1 MPEIRVF
8 RAETDADDLRSLEV
22 YNAVH
27 LREPVGPVESREWR
41 RQQRHSAVFLAELDG
56 ELAGSAHIGIP
67 TYSDL
72 PSGEAYVL
80 PEQRRQGVGQA
91 LYAAVCGWAAGH
103 AADTGQTNVDDDDPD
118 SLAWAKRRGFREHSR
133 EAMVELDLAAYEPR
147 PVEPPEGVEIVTW
160 AKRPELAGG
169 LYEVAAEA
177 GPDIPGDE
185 DHRIEPFE
193 QWLSMHMQGEGDRPE
208 GTFVAVANGEAIG
221 YAKFS
226 FWPAKPDTLF
236 HDLTGVKR
244 AWRGRGVAR
253 ALKHA
258 QLAWAKQQGYAAL
271 RTANEERNEPIRR
284 LNEQLGYKPIPGRI
298 KLEGP
303 LAPGA

>member
-8 RAETDADDLRSLEV
+8 PAETDADDLRSLEV

-27 LREPVGPVESREWR
+27 PREPVGLMESREWR

-56 ELAGSAHIGIP
+56 ELAGAAHIGIP
-67 TYSDL
+67 TFSDL
-72 PSGEAYVL
+72 PSGQAYVL
-80 PEQRRQGVGQA
+80 DGHRRQGVGQA
-91 LYAAVCGWAAGH
+91 LYAAVSAWAAGH
-103 AADTGQTNVDDDDPD
+103 GAAALQTIVDDDDPD
-118 SLAWAKRRGFREHSR
+118 SLAWAERRGFREHSR
-133 EAMVELDLAAYEPR
+133 EALVELDLATYEPR
-147 PVEPPEGVEIVTW
+147 PVEPPAGVEIVTW
-160 AKRPELAGG
+160 AERPELAGG
-169 LYEVAAEA
+169 LYGVAAEA
-177 GPDIPGDE
+177 WPDIPGDE

-193 QWLSMHMQGEGDRPE
+193 QWLSVHMQGEGDRPA
-208 GTFVAVANGEAIG
+208 GTFVAVAGGEAIG

-226 FWPAKPDTLF
+226 FWAAKPDTLF

-244 AWRGRGVAR
+244 AWRGRGIAR

-258 QLAWAKQQGYAAL
+258 QLAWAKAQGYAAL

-303 LAPGA
+303 IAG

>member
-8 RAETDADDLRSLEV
+8 PAEGDADDLRSLDV

-27 LREPVGPVESREWR
+27 PREPVGLMESREWR
-41 RQQRHSAVFLAELDG
+41 RQQRHAEVFLAELDG

-67 TYSDL
+67 TFSDL
-72 PSGEAYVL
+72 PLGQAYVL
-80 PEQRRQGVGQA
+80 AEHRRRGVGQA
-91 LYAAVCGWAAGH
+91 LYAAISAWAAGH
-103 AADTGQTNVDDDDPD
+103 ATTALQTWVEDDDPD
-118 SLAWAKRRGFREHSR
+118 SFAWAKRRDFREVSH
-133 EAMVELDLAAYEPR
+133 EALVELDLGAYEPR
-147 PVEPPEGVEIVTW
+147 PAEPPAGVEIVTW
-160 AKRPELAGG
+160 AERPDLAPG
-169 LYEVAAEA
+169 LYDVAAEA
-177 GPDIPGDE
+177 WPDIPGDE

-193 QWLSMHMQGEGDRPE
+193 LWLSVHMQGEGDRPE
-208 GTFVAVANGEAIG
+208 GTFVALANGEAIG

-226 FWPAKPDTLF
+226 FWQAKPDTLF

-258 QLAWAKQQGYAAL
+258 QLAWAKDQGYRFA
-271 RTANEERNEPIRR
+271 RTSNEQRNEPIRR
-284 LNEQLGYKPIPGRI
+284 LNAELGYQPIPGRI

-303 LAPGA
+303 LASRP

>member
-8 RAETDADDLRSLEV
+8 ATETDADDQRSLDV

-27 LREPVGPVESREWR
+27 PREPVGLMESREWR
-41 RQQRHSAVFLAELDG
+41 RQSRHAEVLLAELDG

-72 PSGEAYVL
+72 PTGQAYVL
-80 PEQRRQGVGQA
+80 PQHRRQGVGQA
-91 LYAAVCGWAAGH
+91 LYAAISAWAARH
-103 AADTGQTNVDDDDPD
+103 AAVTMQTIVEDDDPE
-118 SLAWAKRRGFREHSR
+118 SLAWAERRGFREHSR
-133 EAMVELDLAAYEPR
+133 EALVELDLASYEPR
-147 PVEPPEGVEIVTW
+147 QVEPPEGVEIVTW
-160 AKRPELAGG
+160 AERPELARG

-193 QWLSMHMQGEGDRPE
+193 QWLSLHMQGEGDRPE
-208 GTFVAVANGEAIG
+208 GTFVALANDEVIG

-226 FWPAKPDTLF
+226 FWDAKPDTLF

-258 QLAWAKQQGYAAL
+258 QLAWAKEQGYAAL
-271 RTANEERNEPIRR
+271 RTANEQRNEPIRR
-284 LNEQLGYKPIPGRI
+284 LNARLGYEPIPGRI

-303 LAPGA
+303 IAG